1 MQMAKLQTAPPLT
14 AVPNWASVLSHFV
27 PSPRRI
33 LLRYAQ
39 ARVKHELDPFSAPQG
54 HRGMPHLAPHDIMHL
69 FIALAV
75 LLGAA
80 KLACELM
87 QKLDHPSVLGEI
99 MAGILLGPTLLG
111 HFKPQLY
118 AFIFPATGN
127 LPIALETVTTLGVV
141 FFLLIAGLEI
151 DLRSIFRQGKSA
163 LAVSFFGVIVP
174 FAFGFGAAGA
184 FPRFLGAEAG
194 ASRLIFAL
202 FVGTALSIS
211 ALPVI
216 AKILMDLNLMR
227 TEMGTVVM
235 SSAMFDDLV
244 GWILFSMIL
253 GMMNAGSH
261 SFGGVKRTIL
271 LVAAFTLLALTVVR
285 WLIDKILPFIQAH
298 TSWPGGVLGF
308 IFTLTLAG
316 AAFAEFAGIH
326 AVFGAFITGIAV
338 GESTHLRKRTS
349 EHIHSIVTNVFAPFF
364 FDSIGL
370 RTNFVSNFNL
380 AITATVIGVACLGK
394 LLGAGWGA
402 HLGGMDRR
410 TSWGVGLAMN
420 ARRAMEMILGL
431 LALQA
436 GVIRETMFVALVVMA
451 LFTSLVSGPIMHA
464 LIRSRKEITL
474 KETINA
480 KLFLPSLAGTTK
492 HEVLDQMCTVA
503 ADYASNP
510 PERFVRLVEERERVA
525 SSGWENGLAVPHA
538 RVNGLPHPIVVV
550 ARVNNGIDFDARD
563 GRVARLIVMILTG
576 DNQSQHDLLRN
587 AGELFSRK
595 EAIEQTLNAQSFV
608 ELVAALNAPVS

>member
-1 MQMAKLQTAPPLT
+1 MTMFL
-14 AVPNWASVLSHFV
+14 
-27 PSPRRI
+27 
-33 LLRYAQ
+33 
-39 ARVKHELDPFSAPQG
+39 
-54 HRGMPHLAPHDIMHL
+54 
-69 FIALAV
+69 ALAV
-75 LLGAA
+75 LLGTA
-80 KLACELM
+80 KLAGELM
-87 QKLDHPSVLGEI
+87 QKLGQPSVLGEI
-99 MAGILLGPTLLG
+99 LAGILLGPTLLG
-111 HFKPQLY
+111 HFKPQIY
-118 AFIFPATGN
+118 AALFPSTGAM
-127 LPIALETVTTLGVV
+127 PIVLETVTTIGVV
-141 FFLLIAGLEI
+141 FFLLTAGLEI

-163 LAVSFFGVIVP
+163 LLVSFFGVIIP
-174 FAFGFGAAGA
+174 FALGFAAAGA

-216 AKILMDLNLMR
+216 AKILMDLNLIR

-253 GMMNAGSH
+253 GMMNSGSH

-364 FDSIGL
+364 FASIGL

-380 AITATVIGVACLGK
+380 GITLTVIGVACLGK

-420 ARRAMEMILGL
+420 ARGAMEMILGL

-436 GVIRETMFVALVVMA
+436 GLIRETMFVALVVMA
-451 LFTSLVSGPIMHA
+451 LFTSLVSAPAIHF
-464 LIRSRKEITL
+464 LLRRRRVLTL
-474 KETINA
+474 KDTVTT
-480 KLFLPSLAGTTK
+480 KLFLPAMKFRTK
-492 HEVLDQMCTVA
+492 DEALQHMCEIA
-503 ADYASNP
+503 ADAVSNA
-510 PERFVRLVEERERVA
+510 PERFLRLVLERERVVP
-525 SSGWENGLAVPHA
+525 SGWENSLAIPHA
-538 RVNGLPHPIVVV
+538 RVGGLPHPIVVIGKSE
-550 ARVNNGIDFDARD
+550 AGIDFDARD
-563 GRVARLIVMILTG
+563 GKLSRLIILILTG
-576 DNQSQHDLLRN
+576 DNQAQHDLLGD
-587 AGELFSRK
+587 AGEMFSRK
-595 EAIEQTLNAQSFV
+595 EAIDQVLEASTFV
-608 ELVAALNAPVS
+608 ELVAALNAPVK

>member
-1 MQMAKLQTAPPLT
+1 
-14 AVPNWASVLSHFV
+14 
-27 PSPRRI
+27 
-33 LLRYAQ
+33 
-39 ARVKHELDPFSAPQG
+39 
-54 HRGMPHLAPHDIMHL
+54 MPHLTQHEVMTMFL
-69 FIALAV
+69 ALAV
-75 LLGAA
+75 LLGTA
-80 KLACELM
+80 KLAGELM
-87 QKLDHPSVLGEI
+87 QKMGQPSVLGEI
-99 MAGILLGPTLLG
+99 FAGILLGPTLLG
-111 HFKPQLY
+111 HFKPHLY
-118 AFIFPATGN
+118 ATLFPSTGAM
-127 LPIALETVTTLGVV
+127 PIVLETVTTIGVV
-141 FFLLIAGLEI
+141 FFLLTAGLEI

-163 LAVSFFGVIVP
+163 LLVSFFGVIIP
-174 FAFGFGAAGA
+174 FALGFATAGA
-184 FPRFLGAEAG
+184 FPQFLGAEAG

-216 AKILMDLNLMR
+216 AKILMDLNLIR

-261 SFGGVKRTIL
+261 SFDGVKRTIL
-271 LVAAFTLLALTVVR
+271 LVAAFTLLSLTVVR

-364 FDSIGL
+364 FASIGL

-380 AITATVIGVACLGK
+380 GITATVIGVACLGK

-402 HLGGMDRR
+402 RLGGMDRR

-420 ARRAMEMILGL
+420 ARGAMEMILGL

-436 GVIRETMFVALVVMA
+436 GLIRETMFVALVVMA
-451 LFTSLVSGPIMHA
+451 LFTSLVSAPAIHF
-464 LIRSRKEITL
+464 LLRRRRTLTL
-474 KETINA
+474 KDTVTTR
-480 KLFLPSLAGTTK
+480 LFLPDMKFRSKSEALQ
-492 HEVLDQMCTVA
+492 HMCEIA
-503 ADYASNP
+503 ADTVSNA
-510 PERFVRLVEERERVA
+510 PERFLRLVLERERVVP
-525 SSGWENGLAVPHA
+525 SGWENSLAVPHA
-538 RVNGLPHPIVVV
+538 RVGGLPHPIVVIGRSD
-550 ARVNNGIDFDARD
+550 AGIDFNARD
-563 GRVARLIVMILTG
+563 GKPSRLIILILTG
-576 DNQSQHDLLRN
+576 DNQSQHDLLGD
-587 AGELFSRK
+587 AGEMFSRK
-595 EAIEQTLNAQSFV
+595 EAIDQVLEAASFT
-608 ELVAALNAPVS
+608 ELVAALNAPVK

>member
-1 MQMAKLQTAPPLT
+1 MTMFL
-14 AVPNWASVLSHFV
+14 
-27 PSPRRI
+27 
-33 LLRYAQ
+33 
-39 ARVKHELDPFSAPQG
+39 
-54 HRGMPHLAPHDIMHL
+54 
-69 FIALAV
+69 ALAV
-75 LLGAA
+75 LLGTA
-80 KLACELM
+80 KLAGELM
-87 QKLDHPSVLGEI
+87 QKLGQPSVLGEI
-99 MAGILLGPTLLG
+99 LAGILLGPTLLG
-111 HFKPQLY
+111 HFRPQIY
-118 AFIFPATGN
+118 AALFPSTGAM
-127 LPIALETVTTLGVV
+127 PIVLETVTTIGVV
-141 FFLLIAGLEI
+141 FFLLTAGLEI

-163 LAVSFFGVIVP
+163 LLVSFFGVIIP
-174 FAFGFGAAGA
+174 FALGFAAAGA

-216 AKILMDLNLMR
+216 AKILMDLNLIR

-364 FDSIGL
+364 FASIGL

-380 AITATVIGVACLGK
+380 GITATVIGVACLGK

-420 ARRAMEMILGL
+420 ARGAMEMILGL

-436 GVIRETMFVALVVMA
+436 GLIRETMFVALVVMA
-451 LFTSLVSGPIMHA
+451 LFTSLVSAPAIHF
-464 LIRSRKEITL
+464 LLRRRRVLTL
-474 KETINA
+474 KDTVTT
-480 KLFLPSLAGTTK
+480 KLFLPAMKFRTK
-492 HEVLDQMCTVA
+492 DEALQHMCEVA
-503 ADYASNP
+503 ADAVSNA
-510 PERFVRLVEERERVA
+510 PERFLRLVLERERVVP
-525 SSGWENGLAVPHA
+525 SGWENSLAVPHA
-538 RVNGLPHPIVVV
+538 RVGGLPHPIVVIGKSE
-550 ARVNNGIDFDARD
+550 AGIDFDARD
-563 GRVARLIVMILTG
+563 GKLSRLIILILTG
-576 DNQSQHDLLRN
+576 DNQAQHDLLGD
-587 AGELFSRK
+587 AGEMFSRK
-595 EAIEQTLNAQSFV
+595 EAIDQVLEASTFV
-608 ELVAALNAPVS
+608 ELVAALNAPVK